1 MRRLLQGMLLSLSLA
16 TVTSCAHEIKETFGN
31 SGQWGG
37 AVVPSEPNCGNQTTG
52 LMTLSSR
59 EFSFAPFGGVI
70 VIQGKVDK
78 DHLEGSSTG
87 AAPGQKSITAAP
99 GQKSITIQFT
109 GTISHPTDGPP
120 TIQGTMTSSRCTWSV
135 TLHRG

>member
-1 MRRLLQGMLLSLSLA
+1 MRRLLQGVLLSLSLV
-16 TVTSCAHEIKETFGN
+16 TVTGCVHEIEETLSN
-31 SGQWGG
+31 QWAG

-59 EFSFAPFGGVI
+59 EFSFAPFSGVT
-70 VIQGKVDK
+70 VIEGKVDK

-87 AAPGQKSITAAP
+87 GAP

-109 GTISHPTDGPP
+109 GTINHPTDGPP

>member
-1 MRRLLQGMLLSLSLA
+1 MRPLLQGMLLSLSLA
-16 TVTSCAHEIKETFGN
+16 PVTSCVHEIKETLGN
-31 SGQWGG
+31 SGQWAGPI
-37 AVVPSEPNCGNQTTG
+37 VPSEPNCGNQTTG

-59 EFSFAPFGGVI
+59 EFSFAPFSGVN

-87 AAPGQKSITAAP
+87 GAPGQKT
-99 GQKSITIQFT
+99 ITIQFT
-109 GTISHPTDGPP
+109 GTINHPTDGPP

-135 TLHRG
+135 TLHPG

>member
-87 AAPGQKSITAAP
+87 GAP

-109 GTISHPTDGPP
+109 GTINHPADGPP